1 MNWPQAAPSRSTT
14 THNRTGPGRLKRR
27 KFPRRPPPGHA
38 QLDAITEGVRGM
50 PAGSVREFDRTTA
63 LMARL
68 KRDMERAIRRN
79 KRGAQA

>member
-1 MNWPQAAPSRSTT
+1 MSIATT

-27 KFPRRPPPGHA
+27 KFPVRQLLGHA
-38 QLDAITEGVRGM
+38 QLDAITENLTGM
-50 PAGSVREFDRTTA
+50 PAGDVRKIHRERA

-68 KRDMERAIRRN
+68 KRDMEREMRRR